1 MKTRTFILSAL
12 ALFSAA
18 QSWAQTQTISTVAIG
33 SEVTAGGTAQGVATI
48 TPQIGTAGNIPALAT
63 LDPAPLT
70 GIQYIAGTIPLTGA
84 PAASALY
91 TLTGATI
98 PAGGVPASAFTSFDT
113 TTSPTTVTTYSSQNV
128 PADLTPVSYSG
139 LTWAAADLGFGAGNF
154 YMIHHTASGTDY
166 FAEIV
171 PGTATSTLI
180 QDLKP
185 MSWAAP
191 GGVAGG
197 PGHTQ
202 TGAGGYFGLTWATG
216 IGASGAPYADQS
228 MYYLRTGTFGQPTV
242 SGTDTLFGVMI
253 PALTAGSQD
262 TLDLT
267 TAVGSFGVGGY
278 AALEFCPTALGNFPA
293 NQFYYLRQ
301 DTGPGGTGNTILG
314 MLNPS
319 LVAGARTIS
328 DIANLG
334 GVFTA
339 ITFAPDATGPAAGWG
354 TNNFFVTG
362 SLPVGAQ
369 SVSFAAIPNHN
380 IGDVFTITP
389 TASSGLD
396 ITVTVVS
403 GPATVAQTGVSGST
417 PLSTRIFTVTTN
429 GAGIVTLQAKQA
441 GQTLPTPYAANWLNQ
456 SFDVLGLPVITGGS
470 IPGTVGTAFTYN
482 IISTGSPTSYAASG
496 LPSGLVLNTTTGAIT
511 GTPTAVGTSSVLVSA
526 TNATGTGSGALAI
539 TVTAA
544 GVAPVITNSPLTAAA
559 TVGTPFSFTIAASN
573 SPTAYSAS
581 PLPAGL
587 TLNTSTGTIT
597 GTPSTVGPT
606 AVLLGAT
613 NATGT
618 GNATLTI
625 TVTAAG
631 IAPVI
636 TNNPLTAAGTVGTP
650 FRFAIV
656 ASNSPGSYS
665 ASPLPAGL
673 VLNSS
678 TGVITGTPTVAE
690 IISTLLTA
698 TNGSGTSS
706 ATLTI
711 TIAPTGV
718 APIISNNPLT
728 AAGTVG
734 TPFGFMITASGLP
747 TSYAASSL
755 PAGLSI
761 VAATGAITGTPTA
774 AGTASVLLSATNPSG
789 TGTATLMITV
799 APSGVAPIIT
809 NNPLTAAG
817 IVGIPFSFSIT
828 ASDLPTSYSASPL
841 PAGLSIVAATGE
853 ITGTPTAA
861 GNTAV
866 LLNATNATGTGTAA
880 LALAIV
886 AAPIPPSITTQ
897 PVSQTVATGG
907 TVTLTAGASGTPA
920 PTYQWYLNGIL
931 IPGATNAT
939 LTISNAQAANAGS
952 YTVTITN
959 SAGTVTTTAASLT
972 VTFSRIVNFSARAQA
987 GFGSQTLILGF
998 VVSGTKTLLVRGVGP
1013 DLLNFGVVNPLAN
1026 VALTLYSG
1034 NTAIA
1039 SDDGWQTGA
1048 SAAAIPGLE
1057 ALTGA
1062 FPLPNGSLDSALSS
1076 VVQAG
1081 AYAAQISGANNTTG
1095 TALAEVYDADSNP
1108 AARLINASARM
1119 QVNMAGGNLNP
1130 LTIGFVISGNAAKT
1144 VLIRAIGPGLAAFGV
1159 AGALPDPE
1167 IVLYSGTTELA
1178 SNNNWESNN
1187 IAAITNT
1194 FVQVGAF
1201 PLEGGSLDAALVIT
1215 LQPGTYSV
1223 QILSVSN
1230 TTGIAL
1236 LEVYDVR

>member
-1 MKTRTFILSAL
+1 
-12 ALFSAA
+12 
-18 QSWAQTQTISTVAIG
+18 
-33 SEVTAGGTAQGVATI
+33 
-48 TPQIGTAGNIPALAT
+48 
-63 LDPAPLT
+63 
-70 GIQYIAGTIPLTGA
+70 
-84 PAASALY
+84 
-91 TLTGATI
+91 
-98 PAGGVPASAFTSFDT
+98 
-113 TTSPTTVTTYSSQNV
+113 
-128 PADLTPVSYSG
+128 
-139 LTWAAADLGFGAGNF
+139 
-154 YMIHHTASGTDY
+154 
-166 FAEIV
+166 
-171 PGTATSTLI
+171 
-180 QDLKP
+180 
-185 MSWAAP
+185 
-191 GGVAGG
+191 
-197 PGHTQ
+197 
-202 TGAGGYFGLTWATG
+202 
-216 IGASGAPYADQS
+216 
-228 MYYLRTGTFGQPTV
+228 
-242 SGTDTLFGVMI
+242 
-253 PALTAGSQD
+253 
-262 TLDLT
+262 
-267 TAVGSFGVGGY
+267 
-278 AALEFCPTALGNFPA
+278 
-293 NQFYYLRQ
+293 
-301 DTGPGGTGNTILG
+301 
-314 MLNPS
+314 
-319 LVAGARTIS
+319 
-328 DIANLG
+328 
-334 GVFTA
+334 
-339 ITFAPDATGPAAGWG
+339 
-354 TNNFFVTG
+354 
-362 SLPVGAQ
+362 
-369 SVSFAAIPNHN
+369 
-380 IGDVFTITP
+380 
-389 TASSGLD
+389 
-396 ITVTVVS
+396 
-403 GPATVAQTGVSGST
+403 
-417 PLSTRIFTVTTN
+417 
-429 GAGIVTLQAKQA
+429 
-441 GQTLPTPYAANWLNQ
+441 
-456 SFDVLGLPVITGGS
+456 
-470 IPGTVGTAFTYN
+470 
-482 IISTGSPTSYAASG
+482 
-496 LPSGLVLNTTTGAIT
+496 
-511 GTPTAVGTSSVLVSA
+511 
-526 TNATGTGSGALAI
+526 
-539 TVTAA
+539 
-544 GVAPVITNSPLTAAA
+544 
-559 TVGTPFSFTIAASN
+559 
-573 SPTAYSAS
+573 
-581 PLPAGL
+581 
-587 TLNTSTGTIT
+587 
-597 GTPSTVGPT
+597 
-606 AVLLGAT
+606 
-613 NATGT
+613 
-618 GNATLTI
+618 
-625 TVTAAG
+625 
-631 IAPVI
+631 
-636 TNNPLTAAGTVGTP
+636 
-650 FRFAIV
+650 
-656 ASNSPGSYS
+656 
-665 ASPLPAGL
+665 
-673 VLNSS
+673 
-678 TGVITGTPTVAE
+678 
-690 IISTLLTA
+690 
-698 TNGSGTSS
+698 
-706 ATLTI
+706 
-711 TIAPTGV
+711 
-718 APIISNNPLT
+718 
-728 AAGTVG
+728 
-734 TPFGFMITASGLP
+734 
-747 TSYAASSL
+747 
-755 PAGLSI
+755 
-761 VAATGAITGTPTA
+761 
-774 AGTASVLLSATNPSG
+774 
-789 TGTATLMITV
+789 
-799 APSGVAPIIT
+799 
-809 NNPLTAAG
+809 
-817 IVGIPFSFSIT
+817 
-828 ASDLPTSYSASPL
+828 LPTSYSASPL

>member
-70 GIQYIAGTIPLTGA
+70 GIQYIAGNIPLTGA

-544 GVAPVITNSPLTAAA
+544 GL
-559 TVGTPFSFTIAASN
+559 
-573 SPTAYSAS
+573 
-581 PLPAGL
+581 
-587 TLNTSTGTIT
+587 
-597 GTPSTVGPT
+597 
-606 AVLLGAT
+606 
-613 NATGT
+613 
-618 GNATLTI
+618 
-625 TVTAAG
+625 
-631 IAPVI
+631 APVI